1 MASSRIQIIQ
11 RGRTPRFCPPAVPQ
25 TEGQQRLGGKVLIH
39 RSFLWAAS
47 LLAVVSTVPLLAQ
60 APTVGV
66 PAMPDD
72 IKPIRVAG
80 LGIRVS
86 DLERSKK
93 FYTEVLGLKVDA
105 RVPAQGEP
113 VEYLLG
119 MTGDVR
125 ADTLIV
131 IRKGEVKPGATEFGS
146 ITIVVPNARKMAER
160 VAAAGYPPAKI
171 VDGTNFVKDPDGY
184 TIELY
189 QRPAAPAP
197 Q

>member
-1 MASSRIQIIQ
+1 MRH
-11 RGRTPRFCPPAVPQ
+11 RLLFFLAVP
-25 TEGQQRLGGKVLIH
+25 LACV
-39 RSFLWAAS
+39 FAAS
-47 LLAVVSTVPLLAQ
+47 TQ
-60 APTVGV
+60 TQTQTTAPTLPVS
-66 PAMPDD
+66 DD
-72 IKPIRVAG
+72 VKPIRVAG

-93 FYTEVLGLKVDA
+93 FYTEVLGLKVCA
-105 RVPAQGEP
+105 AVPAKGEP

-146 ITIVVPNARKMAER
+146 ITIVVPSGRKMAER
-160 VAAAGYPPAKI
+160 VAAAGYPPARI

-189 QRPAAPAP
+189 QRPAAPAH

>member
-1 MASSRIQIIQ
+1 MN
-11 RGRTPRFCPPAVPQ
+11 
-25 TEGQQRLGGKVLIH
+25 H
-39 RSFLWAAS
+39 RSLFIVVALAAIVATPALS
-47 LLAVVSTVPLLAQ
+47 SEPGPVPED
-60 APTVGV
+60 V
-66 PAMPDD
+66 
-72 IKPIRVAG
+72 KPIRVSG

-93 FYTEVLGLKVDA
+93 FYTEVLGLKVGA
-105 RVPAQGEP
+105 KVPAQGEP

-119 MTGDVR
+119 MTGDIR
-125 ADTLIV
+125 ADNLIV

-146 ITIVVPNARKMAER
+146 ITLVVPSGRKMAER
-160 VAAAGYPPAKI
+160 VVAAGFTTARPI

-197 Q
+197 K

>member
-1 MASSRIQIIQ
+1 LNQRLLLLRASGLIVFVFIAAALAHRTPTQTVSPMAS
-11 RGRTPRFCPPAVPQ
+11 T
-25 TEGQQRLGGKVLIH
+25 
-39 RSFLWAAS
+39 
-47 LLAVVSTVPLLAQ
+47 
-60 APTVGV
+60 
-66 PAMPDD
+66 MPEDV
-72 IKPIRVAG
+72 KPIRLAG

-93 FYTEVLGLKVDA
+93 FYTEVLGLKVGA

-119 MTGDVR
+119 MTGDIH

-146 ITIVVPNARKMAER
+146 ITLVVPSGRKMAER
-160 VAAAGYPPAKI
+160 VAEAGYPPARI

-189 QRPAAPAP
+189 QRPAGH
-197 Q
+197 

>member
-1 MASSRIQIIQ
+1 L
-11 RGRTPRFCPPAVPQ
+11 T
-25 TEGQQRLGGKVLIH
+25 H
-39 RSFLWAAS
+39 RSFLAIATLLAALAATPSAFAQAAS
-47 LLAVVSTVPLLAQ
+47 PAAVAPL
-60 APTVGV
+60 
-66 PAMPDD
+66 PDD
-72 IKPIRVAG
+72 TKPIRVSG

-93 FYTEVLGLKVDA
+93 FYTEVLGLKVGA
-105 RVPAQGEP
+105 RVPAQGEA

-119 MTGDVR
+119 MTGDIR
-125 ADTLIV
+125 ADNLIV

-146 ITIVVPNARKMAER
+146 ISIVVPSGRKMAER

-189 QRPAAPAP
+189 QRPAAPAK
-197 Q
+197 

>member
-1 MASSRIQIIQ
+1 
-11 RGRTPRFCPPAVPQ
+11 
-25 TEGQQRLGGKVLIH
+25 
-39 RSFLWAAS
+39 
-47 LLAVVSTVPLLAQ
+47 
-60 APTVGV
+60 
-66 PAMPDD
+66 MPDEV
-72 IKPIRVAG
+72 KPIRVAG

-93 FYTEVLGLKVDA
+93 FYTDVLGLRVDA
-105 RVPAQGEP
+105 KLPAQGEP

-131 IRKGEVKPGATEFGS
+131 IRKGEVTPGATEFGS
-146 ITIVVPNARKMAER
+146 ITMVVPSGRKMAER
-160 VAAAGYPPAKI
+160 VAAAGYPPTR
-171 VDGTNFVKDPDGY
+171 VVEGTNFVKDPDGY

-189 QRPAAPAP
+189 QRPAVPTH